1 MTNTANTAL
10 TLAAAGLALV
20 GVAHSVPGELL
31 LFRRLR
37 TQGRQTVG
45 RAEAGT
51 AQQVLHTP
59 HLRILWGTWH
69 LASVLCWALSA
80 LLWRL
85 GTAPWDAALGA
96 WAANGGHCHPGQW
109 HAGFLCHAWQTPG
122 VVRVA
127 GDCDAGVVALKQAI
141 AGGWMGDADAGRLGR
156 RDKNH
161 TATVCLRSRQHNFTK
176 LRNGPTPA

>member
-37 TQGRQTVG
+37 TRGRQTVG
-45 RAEAGT
+45 RSEAGT
-51 AQQVLHTP
+51 AQQVLHAP

-69 LASVLCWALSA
+69 VASVPCWALSA

-85 GTAPWDAALGA
+85 GRQRR
-96 WAANGGHCHPGQW
+96 GHCHPGQW
-109 HAGFLCHAWQTPG
+109 HAGVLCHARQTPG

-141 AGGWMGDADAGRLGR
+141 AGGWMGDADAGRLSR

>member
-1 MTNTANTAL
+1 MTNTAL
-10 TLAAAGLALV
+10 TLAAACLALV
-20 GVAHSVPGELL
+20 GVAHSVLGELL

-37 TQGRQTVG
+37 TQGRQTAG
-45 RAEAGT
+45 RAEVGT
-51 AQQVLHTP
+51 AQQLLHTPP

-69 LASVLCWALSA
+69 VASVPCWALSA

-85 GTAPWDAALGA
+85 GRRRR
-96 WAANGGHCHPGQW
+96 GHCHPGQW
-109 HAGFLCHAWQTPG
+109 HAGVLCHAWQTPG

-141 AGGWMGDADAGRLGR
+141 AGGWMGDADAGCLSR

-176 LRNGPTPA
+176 LRNGTTPA

>member
-20 GVAHSVPGELL
+20 DVAQSVLGELL

-45 RAEAGT
+45 RSEAGT
-51 AQQVLHTP
+51 AQQVLHAP

-69 LASVLCWALSA
+69 VASVPCWALSA

-96 WAANGGHCHPGQW
+96 WAAD
-109 HAGFLCHAWQTPG
+109 AVG
-122 VVRVA
+122 VAPWRVA
-127 GDCDAGVVALKQAI
+127 CWCSLPR
-141 AGGWMGDADAGRLGR
+141 MADTR
-156 RDKNH
+156 RG
-161 TATVCLRSRQHNFTK
+161 ARRW
-176 LRNGPTPA
+176 